1 MLENYFPILLFILVG
16 LAVGLGPL
24 ILGKLVSPH
33 KPDSEKNT
41 KLLIILTTTHCY
53 ERKKTP
59 ITGFLVPTERLELS
73 RPKSQP
79 PQGCVSTNSTTTATI
94 LTSPN
99 LVRNIFRGIANWRR
113 HSNRYIAWCRFCR
126 FSFNWFIVNF
136 NFLCLSSSF
145 YHTTIACTVACHI
158 S

>member
-1 MLENYFPILLFILVG
+1 MSKLYELHLIVSFWLLNQIVNYQTNYEYLLFLY
-16 LAVGLGPL
+16 
-24 ILGKLVSPH
+24 
-33 KPDSEKNT
+33 
-41 KLLIILTTTHCY
+41 LLN
-53 ERKKTP
+53 
-59 ITGFLVPTERLELS
+59 LVPTERLELS

-113 HSNRYIAWCRFCR
+113 HSNRCIALCRFCR
-126 FSFNWFIVNF
+126 FSFNWFIVKF

>member
-1 MLENYFPILLFILVG
+1 MSKLYELHLIVSFWLLNQTVNHQTNYEYLLFLY
-16 LAVGLGPL
+16 
-24 ILGKLVSPH
+24 
-33 KPDSEKNT
+33 
-41 KLLIILTTTHCY
+41 LLN
-53 ERKKTP
+53 
-59 ITGFLVPTERLELS
+59 LVPTERLELS

-113 HSNRYIAWCRFCR
+113 HSNRCIAWCRFCR